1 MQEMRCQEAAEFLG
15 IALLTLYGYMHKG
28 LIKSTKRKD
37 TSRGKGTITF
47 FTQQD
52 LIEFKNK
59 KYGEKKT
66 SPAPQKYVPKSRL
79 EMQLAKMKGK
89 QFLHNLN
96 YLKITGY
103 ELTDN
108 TVIIYTDKRNYCFL
122 KESIQDE
129 LQNFL
134 PIEK

>member
-1 MQEMRCQEAAEFLG
+1 MQEMRCQEAADFLG
-15 IALLTLYGYMHKG
+15 IALFTLYGYMHKG

-47 FTQQD
+47 FTRED
-52 LIEFKNK
+52 LIEFKNLQ
-59 KYGEKKT
+59 YGEKKT
-66 SPAPQKYVPKSRL
+66 NTPKVFKPKTPL
-79 EMQLAKMKGK
+79 ELMLSKLVGK
-89 QFLHNLN
+89 QFLHNMK

-108 TVIIYTDKRNYCFL
+108 TVIIVTNKSNYCFL
-122 KESIQDE
+122 KENIKEDLE
-129 LQNFL
+129 EFL